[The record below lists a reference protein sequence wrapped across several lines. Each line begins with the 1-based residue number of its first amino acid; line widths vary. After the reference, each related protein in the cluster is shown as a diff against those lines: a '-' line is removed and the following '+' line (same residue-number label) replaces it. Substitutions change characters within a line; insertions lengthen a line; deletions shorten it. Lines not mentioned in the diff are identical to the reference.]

1 MLLTLKIEGN
11 MSLLEVKNLK
21 VHFPSRHG
29 IIKAVNN
36 ISFSLS
42 SGEVLAIV
50 GESGSGKSMTAL
62 SILRLLDG
70 TDAQTS
76 GQIIYDNK
84 DLYTLKESA
93 LEKIRGN
100 KIAMV
105 FQEPMTSLNPVFSI
119 GNQISESL
127 IIHEGKKGAKEKA
140 VNMLKLAGIADA
152 EIVYDKYPHQL
163 SGGMRQRAMIAM
175 ALSCTP
181 TILIADE
188 PTTALDTTIQA
199 QILELIRKLQRQ
211 FNTALILITHDLGIV
226 AETADNI
233 IILYCGEIVEKISTQ
248 DLFYKDT
255 LKHPYTQAL
264 LDSSEEMIPI
274 QGNIPSPL
282 EISEG
287 CLFAPRC
294 SFAKENCF
302 LEKPEL
308 KACAPNHYRACFYPC
323 GGAPC
328 PKS

>member
-127 IIHEGKKGAKEKA
+127 IIHEGKKGAEEKA

-248 DLFYKDT
+248 DLFYK
-255 LKHPYTQAL
+255 
-264 LDSSEEMIPI
+264 
-274 QGNIPSPL
+274 
-282 EISEG
+282 EIG
-287 CLFAPRC
+287 
-294 SFAKENCF
+294 
-302 LEKPEL
+302 
-308 KACAPNHYRACFYPC
+308 RASCRERV
-323 GGAPC
+323 
-328 PKS
+328 